1 MYKDTEMYQV
11 ASETEKV
18 KCDQCL
24 KIYQTPRPAPADHTE
39 SIASQGWPTFS
50 TAGSVSSI
58 IDSEV
63 ENKEFKTAFDAFLLY
78 FGKSMKKQKI
88 FANGKKNS

>member
-1 MYKDTEMYQV
+1 MSKNIPDPPAQLQLITQNPFL
-11 ASETEKV
+11 V
-18 KCDQCL
+18 KTGQ
-24 KIYQTPRPAPADHTE
+24 H
-39 SIASQGWPTFS
+39 FS
-50 TAGSVSSI
+50 TAGSVSSL

-88 FANGKKNS
+88 FANGKKTIKKKKA